1 MRYTHHDLASG
12 PILNFASDPLLVD
25 DDGSDIDDLE
35 GSDLQF
41 VHFTEGKVVESL
53 LNISGN
59 CLLI

>member
-1 MRYTHHDLASG
+1 MRYTHHDLTSV

-35 GSDLQF
+35 GSRSQF
-41 VHFTEGKVVESL
+41 VHFTEGNVVESL

-59 CLLI
+59 CLPI